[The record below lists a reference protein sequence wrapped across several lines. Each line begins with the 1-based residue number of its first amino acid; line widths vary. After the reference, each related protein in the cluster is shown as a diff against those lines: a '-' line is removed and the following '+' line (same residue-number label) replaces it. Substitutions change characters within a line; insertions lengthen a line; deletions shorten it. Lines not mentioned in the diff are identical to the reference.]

1 MEQTQ
6 YQNNLD
12 INEIIKVET
21 LPKIFYQLEEIG
33 KRVDIALNGIEDMV
47 CDEEN
52 KKEVKKR
59 KQEITSFKNM
69 MEDRRI
75 QIKKQIMEKYNEFND
90 KYESEIKT
98 KLVDAENILNEKVST
113 IENQQKLNKENELRA
128 FAEQWFISKGIENI
142 VKFEDI
148 KLNITLTASI
158 KSLKEQVVDFVDRI
172 FNDIKLIELEEY
184 KDEIMFEYKQ
194 TLDFADSKFIVITR
208 HKLIEEERQKREAIR
223 EQMDS
228 LEKTI
233 EKVDEI
239 IAPQEIEV
247 TTVQDTEEIYTVS
260 FTVKA
265 TKSKLKELKEF
276 LNKNEYNYE

>member
-1 MEQTQ
+1 MEETLNVQE
-6 YQNNLD
+6 L
-12 INEIIKVET
+12 IKLES

-69 MEDRRI
+69 MEDRRK
-75 QIKKQIMEKYNEFND
+75 QIKNQIMEKYNEFND

-98 KLVDAENILNEKVST
+98 KLVNAENILNEKVFT
-113 IENQQKLNKENELRA
+113 IENQQKLDKENELRT
-128 FAEQWFISKGIENI
+128 FAEQWFVSKGIENI

-158 KSLKEQVVDFVDRI
+158 KSLKEQVLNFVDRI

-184 KDEIMFEYKQ
+184 RDEIMFEYKQ
-194 TLDFADSKFIVITR
+194 TLDFTN
-208 HKLIEEERQKREAIR
+208 
-223 EQMDS
+223 
-228 LEKTI
+228 
-233 EKVDEI
+233 
-239 IAPQEIEV
+239 
-247 TTVQDTEEIYTVS
+247 
-260 FTVKA
+260 
-265 TKSKLKELKEF
+265 SKLKVVERHKEI
-276 LNKNEYNYE
+276 EYMQQLQKKVEEEQKQNDIVVQKVEETIKEVEEITTPKEIIEEDEVIIVTFTIKDTKEKIIKVRDFMKENNICYL

>member
-1 MEQTQ
+1 MEETLNVQE
-6 YQNNLD
+6 L
-12 INEIIKVET
+12 IKLES

-69 MEDRRI
+69 MEDRRK
-75 QIKKQIMEKYNEFND
+75 QIKNQIMEKYNEFND

-98 KLVDAENILNEKVST
+98 KLVNAENILNEKVST
-113 IENQQKLNKENELRA
+113 IENQQKLDKENELRT

-184 KDEIMFEYKQ
+184 RDEIMFEYKQ
-194 TLDFADSKFIVITR
+194 TLDFTNSKIKVVER
-208 HKLIEEERQKREAIR
+208 HKEIEYMQQLQKKVKEEQKQNDIIVQKVEETIKEVEEITTPKEIIEEDEVIIVTFTIK
-223 EQMDS
+223 DTK
-228 LEKTI
+228 EKI
-233 EKVDEI
+233 IKVRDFMK
-239 IAPQEIEV
+239 
-247 TTVQDTEEIYTVS
+247 EEGI
-260 FTVKA
+260 
-265 TKSKLKELKEF
+265 
-276 LNKNEYNYE
+276 NYE